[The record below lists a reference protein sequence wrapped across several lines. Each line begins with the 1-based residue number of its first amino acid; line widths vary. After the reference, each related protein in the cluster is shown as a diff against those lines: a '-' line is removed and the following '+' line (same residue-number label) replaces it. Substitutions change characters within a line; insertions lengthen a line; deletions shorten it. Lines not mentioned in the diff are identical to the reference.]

1 EPDFIGEDGNLD
13 FEKISFDI
21 PILEGEETYGVNFS
35 DEQFGNFEG
44 PIPVDDNFK
53 DKFFNENAEAAF
65 EDLDIDFETD
75 ITVAEIKFSGKS
87 DSSLGSELNTKQL
100 NLGGSYDDEVTWTMD
115 DANAFLKVDTACLFG
130 TGVTFEMPQ
139 GKMEAPI
146 FTMAQQTN
154 NGNPPIFNLGNSA
167 IATFETMNFGVDGN
181 AEGDISGSLTA
192 TTVSFGSDAEMTF
205 DIGAQV
211 NFNSFTMSG
220 ILTMDDGALDV
231 ENYILAGNMNQLDG
245 TTEIETL
252 NIQEGGTYGIKNNA
266 EVKIKTVERA
276 DLLDLSGGSIYAEE
290 LNGDTTNKG
299 SNLIVGTLTE
309 TSTAQITRVIDFNL
323 ATILRQ
329 TKVIGNYIQTTSSGS
344 TPNLT
349 TTVYSG
355 NENSQLEVSQT
366 ATVGGTLTVQKSS
379 NMVFELNQEFKIV
392 SANSIAGTF
401 SSLNL
406 PTLESGQ
413 EWDTSQLYTNGTL
426 AITSSSSDDTATTFD
441 STIYVYPNPA
451 QVSKGSPT
459 FLYQLQQ
466 DSDVKFEVY
475 NMFGHQI
482 YSTQFESGQNGGT
495 LSNQVK
501 IPLLTLNQMPIGVY
515 FVIVHNDT
523 TTLNKGKFTIK

>member
-1 EPDFIGEDGNLD
+1 MNDPNA
-13 FEKISFDI
+13 
-21 PILEGEETYGVNFS
+21 ILN
-35 DEQFGNFEG
+35 
-44 PIPVDDNFK
+44 IDDSCVMG
-53 DKFFNENAEAAF
+53 D
-65 EDLDIDFETD
+65 
-75 ITVAEIKFSGKS
+75 
-87 DSSLGSELNTKQL
+87 
-100 NLGGSYDDEVTWTMD
+100 
-115 DANAFLKVDTACLFG
+115 
-130 TGVTFEMPQ
+130 GVTFEFQ
-139 GKMEAPI
+139 EGNMEAPT
-146 FTMAQQTN
+146 FSMEKTK
-154 NGNPPIFNLGNSA
+154 NGSAPIFNLGTKAAA
-167 IATFETMNFGVDGN
+167 IFTNMNFGVNGD

-192 TTVSFGSDAEMTF
+192 TTVNFGNDAEMTF
-205 DIGAQV
+205 DEGAQV

-231 ENYILAGNMNQLDG
+231 ENYILAGNMSQSAG

-266 EVKIKTVERA
+266 TVKVKTVERA
-276 DLLDLSGGSIYAEE
+276 DLLDLSGGSISAEE

-299 SNLIVGTLTE
+299 SNLIVGTITE
-309 TSTAQITRVIDFNL
+309 TSTAQIARVIDLNV

-413 EWDTSQLYTNGTL
+413 EWDTSQLYSNGTL
-426 AITSSSSDDTATTFD
+426 AITSSSGDDTATTFD

-459 FLYQLQQ
+459 FLYQLQE

-495 LSNQVK
+495 LSNQVE

-523 TTLNKGKFTIK
+523 ATLNKGKFTIK